1 MLPYD
6 PVLPRG
12 ASHFRGGLRPRARAG
27 RTMPPPP
34 PAPER
39 VRAFGRDMTPRAA
52 FASLSFVTIASIGAS
67 CWLEE
72 LILRKL
78 PEWRYY
84 GTLAFFELSVFT
96 AFTWV
101 SARHHL
107 GATRR
112 VAPLRLYVVGS
123 ACMAAYATLGKVAY
137 KYVNYATGTV
147 LKSAKL
153 VPVMAASVLC
163 LGRAYHWRD
172 YLAASLMVAS
182 AACFG
187 LGELEAQQA
196 RDAASDGGGGS
207 AAGSAAASNTASGF
221 AISFLCLGLAAAQ
234 STVADACLRDHGA
247 GVDENMLYTNGL
259 GAAFVLAWHGL
270 FTSEVADASNYFG
283 RTPGALG
290 LVCLRSATFYFG
302 AWTYTA
308 LVKHFGA
315 VAAVAVTT
323 ARKALTVMASFIIFS
338 GDKPLTPKYAT
349 AAGLFFLAVT
359 VEVFKKRAPGT
370 GASGRGGK
378 EPGGGGGGGGGGTS
392 GEARDAEE
400 GGGGS
405 SGEGGG
411 EALGVVRREGRRGK
425 EGAAPVR
432 LR

>member
-1 MLPYD
+1 MI
-6 PVLPRG
+6 RC
-12 ASHFRGGLRPRARAG
+12 FRGGLRTFAGACALGRARAG
-27 RTMPPPP
+27 RCRRYPQPPS
-34 PAPER
+34 ACAR
-39 VRAFGRDMTPRAA
+39 SGATHMTPRAA

-107 GATRR
+107 GTTRR

-182 AACFG
+182 AALRPG
-187 LGELEAQQA
+187 RA
-196 RDAASDGGGGS
+196 RGAAGARRRRVGRRRIR

-247 GVDENMLYTNGL
+247 GVDRNMLYTNGL

-290 LVCLRSATFYFG
+290 LVCLRSATFY
-302 AWTYTA
+302 WR
-308 LVKHFGA
+308 VDVH
-315 VAAVAVTT
+315 
-323 ARKALTVMASFIIFS
+323 
-338 GDKPLTPKYAT
+338 
-349 AAGLFFLAVT
+349 
-359 VEVFKKRAPGT
+359 
-370 GASGRGGK
+370 
-378 EPGGGGGGGGGGTS
+378 
-392 GEARDAEE
+392 
-400 GGGGS
+400 GS
-405 SGEGGG
+405 
-411 EALGVVRREGRRGK
+411 
-425 EGAAPVR
+425 
-432 LR
+432 

>member
-1 MLPYD
+1 M
-6 PVLPRG
+6 
-12 ASHFRGGLRPRARAG
+12 
-27 RTMPPPP
+27 
-34 PAPER
+34 
-39 VRAFGRDMTPRAA
+39 
-52 FASLSFVTIASIGAS
+52 TIASIGAS

-107 GATRR
+107 GTTRR

-147 LKSAKL
+147 LASAKL

-163 LGRAYHWRD
+163 LGRAYRWRD

-182 AACFG
+182 AASLRPG
-187 LGELEAQQA
+187 RA
-196 RDAASDGGGGS
+196 RG
-207 AAGSAAASNTASGF
+207 AAGARRRVGRRRRIRRGIRGGFEHRLGF

-234 STVADACLRDHGA
+234 SAVADACLRDHGA

-302 AWTYTA
+302 
-308 LVKHFGA
+308 
-315 VAAVAVTT
+315 
-323 ARKALTVMASFIIFS
+323 
-338 GDKPLTPKYAT
+338 
-349 AAGLFFLAVT
+349 
-359 VEVFKKRAPGT
+359 
-370 GASGRGGK
+370 
-378 EPGGGGGGGGGGTS
+378 
-392 GEARDAEE
+392 
-400 GGGGS
+400 
-405 SGEGGG
+405 
-411 EALGVVRREGRRGK
+411 
-425 EGAAPVR
+425 
-432 LR
+432 